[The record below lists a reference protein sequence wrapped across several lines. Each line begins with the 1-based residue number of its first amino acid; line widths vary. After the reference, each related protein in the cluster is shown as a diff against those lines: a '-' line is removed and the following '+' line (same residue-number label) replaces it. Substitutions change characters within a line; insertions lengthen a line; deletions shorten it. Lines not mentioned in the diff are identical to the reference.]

1 MPLFRLLQHIAVKDS
16 IAILKTTIEASFPSE
31 VLLFLFFLSGF
42 NILFHLWKKCI
53 SCCRHLFYM
62 LLENVLGG
70 QVPYQCFQISLIFVK
85 VLNKS
90 TNFSTSSGKR
100 GCLPY
105 MRKNGLHF
113 VVVDLLVLSA
123 NKAPC
128 VYSSQSSSFSS
139 MVFLRVLNRS
149 VNVRLRCCD
158 LTPGPERTCKT
169 HTP

>member
-1 MPLFRLLQHIAVKDS
+1 MPLFRLLQHIAAKDS

-85 VLNKS
+85 VLNKLFHLERQTWVPTIHEKEWAALCGGRFVGVKCEQS
-90 TNFSTSSGKR
+90 TICVFV
-100 GCLPY
+100 PI
-105 MRKNGLHF
+105 F
-113 VVVDLLVLSA
+113 VVFIDGLPKSTEQ
-123 NKAPC
+123 KC
-128 VYSSQSSSFSS
+128 
-139 MVFLRVLNRS
+139 
-149 VNVRLRCCD
+149 
-158 LTPGPERTCKT
+158 
-169 HTP
+169 